1 MNGSGDSSQSGSSRR
16 DISREDTRRAVP
28 AVPLREGS
36 GTDSLNPEVHRDSL
50 RRLSWLAFI
59 YSLTYIAVEGF
70 GFFTHEH
77 AEGVHSWTEHLPN
90 LVPIAI
96 GFLVAWAARAGKI
109 SPRMFPKV
117 LVVFQLVS
125 TFGIILSMWGWETRV
140 RRRHERVARIGG
152 ADPDLFLGRLR
163 DRGDRA
169 HQHGRCELDRGV
181 APDRAPGASSLSSPD
196 GLRILDERR
205 DPAVLR
211 LALGLRARG
220 SARGRVDGHGASC
233 SSCPCR
239 SSSAR
244 ESPSWVPGWCTGSRA
259 SSPTRARWEATAS
272 RKSSDEGGMGEVW
285 RARHQLLAR
294 PAAIKLIRAEAVG
307 GTDLSLARTALA
319 RFEREAQATS
329 MLRLSAHDRDLR
341 FRRDRGRELLLRHG
355 AARRDGLPPL
365 VERHGPIPAN
375 RAVYLLGQVCHSLAD
390 AHATGLIH
398 RDIKP
403 ANLFTCRRGR
413 EDDFVKVLDFGLVK
427 ETARP
432 VDVHLTAEGT
442 TTGTPAFMAPEA
454 VYGSDRV
461 DARSDLYALGCIA
474 YWLVT
479 GKLVFEGDTP
489 IRTLLGHLNE
499 APARPSTRTTQPLPP
514 RFEQVIMECLEKDP
528 AKRPPSA
535 EVLHQRLDESLEG
548 MPRWTV
554 RDAREWWARIREKTA
569 RSQPDA
575 PTAPP
580 AEVIPT

>member
-1 MNGSGDSSQSGSSRR
+1 MNGFGDSSQSGSSRR
-16 DISREDTRRAVP
+16 DVSQEDTRRAVP

-50 RRLSWLAFI
+50 RRLSWLALI
-59 YSLTYIAVEGF
+59 YSLTYIAVESYSLL
-70 GFFTHEH
+70 THEH
-77 AEGVHSWTEHLPN
+77 VAGVHSMTEHIPN
-90 LVPIAI
+90 LIPITI
-96 GFLVAWAARAGKI
+96 GFLVAWASRAGKV

-117 LVVFQLVS
+117 LVLFQLVS
-125 TFGIILSMWGWETRV
+125 TIGIILGMWGWEA
-140 RRRHERVARIGG
+140 RVATGMREIAAIGG
-152 ADPDLFLGRLR
+152 ADPGLFLGRLR
-163 DRGDRA
+163 DRGISLISVEGVNWVGVWLLIVPLVLPLSPRQTA
-169 HQHGRCELDRGV
+169 FGSLASAAMLPLYGWLSVLVNGAPPEVEWMVTRLMLD
-181 APDRAPGASSLSSPD
+181 LSVPVFICA
-196 GLRILDERR
+196 GIAIL
-205 DPAVLR
+205 
-211 LALGLRARG
+211 
-220 SARGRVDGHGASC
+220 
-233 SSCPCR
+233 
-239 SSSAR
+239 
-244 ESPSWVPGWCTGSRA
+244 GSRVVYGL
-259 SSPTRARWEATAS
+259 TRQLSDARQMGSYRLEE
-272 RKSSDEGGMGEVW
+272 KLGEGGMGEVW

-307 GTDLSLARTALA
+307 GTDLTLARTALA

-329 MLRLSAHDRDLR
+329 MLGSPHTIEIYD
-341 FRRDRGRELLLRHG
+341 FGVTESGSFYYVMELL
-355 AARRDGLPPL
+355 DGMDFRTL
-365 VERHGPIPAN
+365 VERHGTIPAN

-403 ANLFTCRRGR
+403 ANIFTCRRGR

-454 VYGSDRV
+454 VYGADRV
-461 DARSDLYALGCIA
+461 DARSDLYAVGCIA

-499 APARPSTRTTQPLPP
+499 APARPSTRTSQPLPP

-528 AKRPPSA
+528 AKRPSSA

-554 RDAREWWARIREKTA
+554 REAREWWARVREKTA

-580 AEVIPT
+580 AEVIKT